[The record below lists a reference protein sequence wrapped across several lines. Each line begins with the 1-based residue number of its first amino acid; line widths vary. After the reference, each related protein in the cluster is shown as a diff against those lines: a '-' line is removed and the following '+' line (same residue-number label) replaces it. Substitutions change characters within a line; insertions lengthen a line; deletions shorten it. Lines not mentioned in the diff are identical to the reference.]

1 MTKRLSKKSMEPA
14 ELNITALLDMF
25 TMLLI
30 FLLIN
35 YSAVSYQ
42 IKTSGFI
49 DFPKSYSDK
58 KPTEILNIVVDKY
71 NIIVDGAVVAKHEKG
86 ALAPEV
92 VDDNGFRIIPLYNAL
107 LKYSERNKYLAS
119 VNKKIV
125 TGGKIILQM
134 DKDIPFSLLR
144 QIMYTAGQAEYS
156 DFKFIAVK
164 K

>member
-1 MTKRLSKKSMEPA
+1 MKHSSKKRMEVA

-35 YSAVSYQ
+35 YSSVSYQ
-42 IKTSGFI
+42 VKTSGFI
-49 DFPKSYSDK
+49 EFPKSYSEK

-71 NIIVDGAVVAKHEKG
+71 NILVDGNVVVKHDKG
-86 ALAPEV
+86 VLAPEAI
-92 VDDNGFRIIPLYNAL
+92 DDNGFRIIPLYTSL
-107 LKYSERNKYLAS
+107 VKYSERNKYLSS

-125 TGGKIILQM
+125 SGGKVILQM
-134 DKDIPFSLLR
+134 DKDIPFYMLR

-156 DFKFIAVK
+156 DFKFIAIK